1 MAVRYDRTPLV
12 KVLSE
17 HQSVTGQ
24 ANSDV
29 ITTSLCFF
37 SRPMPVEID
46 DASGCGLRSNESLT
60 KETLDYCYTC
70 DQ

>member
-1 MAVRYDRTPLV
+1 MGLRYDRTPLV
-12 KVLSE
+12 KVSE
-17 HQSVTGQ
+17 HRSVRGQ
-24 ANSDV
+24 VNSDV

-46 DASGCGLRSNESLT
+46 DASGCGLRSNEPLT
-60 KETLDYCYTC
+60 KETVDCYYTC